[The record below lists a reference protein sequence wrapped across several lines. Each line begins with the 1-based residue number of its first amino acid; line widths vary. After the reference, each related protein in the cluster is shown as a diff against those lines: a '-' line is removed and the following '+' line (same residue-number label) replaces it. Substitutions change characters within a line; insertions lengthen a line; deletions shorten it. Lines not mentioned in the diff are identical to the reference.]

1 MANENMVKYFCGAVQ
16 TTKSAQIVD
25 LETGYNGYYLKESD
39 GTETFHPT
47 SFYRNLITSKT
58 TERRFQ
64 FEGVP
69 ATIADN
75 LSGSVTVTDIG
86 GKSYTVSFDEKIT
99 DGSQGTA
106 VLEKESNHVSIT
118 KFSPHLRTVEVINK
132 VSTYYANDKQIA

>member
-1 MANENMVKYFCGAVQ
+1 MANENMAKYFCGAVQ
-16 TTKSAQIVD
+16 TSKSAQIVD
-25 LETGYNGYYLKESD
+25 LETGFNGYYVTESD
-39 GTETFHPT
+39 GTKTFHPT
-47 SFYRNLITSKT
+47 SLYRDLITSKT

-69 ATIADN
+69 ASIADN
-75 LSGSVTVTDIG
+75 LSGSVTVTDIS

-118 KFSPHLRTVEVINK
+118 KYSPHLRTVEVINK
-132 VSTYYANDKQIA
+132 VSTYYVNNNQIA